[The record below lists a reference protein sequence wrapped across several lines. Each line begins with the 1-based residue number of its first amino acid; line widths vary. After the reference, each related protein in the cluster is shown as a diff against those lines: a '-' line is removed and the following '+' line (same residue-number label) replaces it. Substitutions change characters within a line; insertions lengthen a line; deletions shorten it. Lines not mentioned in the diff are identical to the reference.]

1 MTTNGRVGGRKRTKA
16 KDPLDSLIDLGED
29 VLESYKAA
37 IEQAI
42 EKSMAIREAEA
53 KFGAA
58 GAAGIQ
64 VRREGLLQR
73 ENPED
78 RKRAD
83 ALKANR
89 DRGYLTADHLKIL
102 GGFAAKGQEFVLD
115 MVEHLTEDTHN
126 RSPEV
131 QPIAEMLT
139 KASTKVISKAYV
151 ESLQFLGERAF
162 TQLTRRHRPSSI
174 TNNIGTLGAAR
185 QVRLGWLPR
194 LLSQCEA
201 LEDGLYAT

>member
-1 MTTNGRVGGRKRTKA
+1 MSTNGRVGGGKRSKA

-29 VLESYKAA
+29 VLESYEAA

-53 KFGAA
+53 KFGAG

-73 ENPED
+73 ENAED
-78 RKRAD
+78 RKRAN

-89 DRGYLTADHLKIL
+89 DRGYLIADHLKTL

-115 MVEHLTEDTHN
+115 VVEHLTEDTHN
-126 RSPEV
+126 RSAEV

-151 ESLQFLGERAF
+151 ESLQFLGERGFQTIDQA
-162 TQLTRRHRPSSI
+162 TPPS
-174 TNNIGTLGAAR
+174 
-185 QVRLGWLPR
+185 Q
-194 LLSQCEA
+194 QQQ
-201 LEDGLYAT
+201 

>member
-1 MTTNGRVGGRKRTKA
+1 MTTNGRVRGRKGTKPQ
-16 KDPLDSLIDLGED
+16 DPLDSLINLGED
-29 VLESYKAA
+29 VLDGYEAA

-53 KFGAA
+53 KFGNPGSAE
-58 GAAGIQ
+58 IE
-64 VRREGLLQR
+64 VRNPSVFQGFLRR

-78 RKRAD
+78 RKRYE

-115 MVEHLTEDTHN
+115 VVEHLTEDNHN
-126 RSPEV
+126 RSAEV

-151 ESLQFLGERAF
+151 ESLQFLGERGFQTIDQA
-162 TQLTRRHRPSSI
+162 TPPAQ
-174 TNNIGTLGAAR
+174 R
-185 QVRLGWLPR
+185 Q
-194 LLSQCEA
+194 Q
-201 LEDGLYAT
+201 